1 MKKVLTIAIFI
12 LASLS
17 AKLFAQTTTQPSSLI
32 HVDKVKHFVVGA
44 AVSGSAQL
52 IAYQITNDRRKAM
65 LIGFG
70 TGMVAGIAKEC
81 YDMTGRGT
89 PDIKDAL
96 WTGIGAGL
104 ASVSIRM
111 TIHNKPFQSTLQAK

>member
-1 MKKVLTIAIFI
+1 MKTLTTFVLFI
-12 LASLS
+12 LISLS
-17 AKLFAQTTTQPSSLI
+17 STTFAQTSAQPSSLI
-32 HVDKVKHFVVGA
+32 HTDKVKHFVVGA
-44 AVSGSAQL
+44 VVSGGAQMV
-52 IAYQITNDRRKAM
+52 AYQITENKGQAM

-111 TIHNKPFQSTLQAK
+111 TIHNKPFQSTQSFK

>member
-17 AKLFAQTTTQPSSLI
+17 TRSFAQTTTPTSPLI

-44 AVSGSAQL
+44 AISGGAQM

-81 YDMTGRGT
+81 YDLTGRGT

-111 TIHNKPFQSTLQAK
+111 TIHSKPFQSTLQAK